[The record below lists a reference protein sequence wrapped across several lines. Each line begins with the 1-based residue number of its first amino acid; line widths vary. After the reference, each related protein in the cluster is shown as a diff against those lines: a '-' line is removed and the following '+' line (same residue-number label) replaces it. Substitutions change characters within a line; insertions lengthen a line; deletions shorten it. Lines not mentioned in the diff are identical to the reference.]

1 MLKSENSPNKTI
13 RMELPNN
20 RYKERPDIAL
30 AVQQIGEIKRKKD
43 RIKSKNR
50 QPNCQTTIKS
60 SERNGSFGFKN
71 PTFSFWN

>member
-1 MLKSENSPNKTI
+1 MLKSKDSPNKTI

-30 AVQQIGEIKRKKD
+30 AVQQIGEIKREK
-43 RIKSKNR
+43 IESKVNR
-50 QPNCQTTIKS
+50 RPNCQTTIRS